1 MNEYDR
7 NETLEKAYKTDGILI
22 ANSSVNIIE
31 LELFKYNCVI
41 IFDNFSLNNH
51 FIYNENINEYTQ
63 VLYHIL
69 LLDKNI

>member
-63 VLYHIL
+63 VLYYYYY
-69 LLDKNI
+69 